1 MREIKNEE
9 EKITIP
15 MYRLKDREV
24 GRTADGD
31 LVMRMLAHNLFVRI
45 EDGDSFDG
53 NCSTP
58 VTIVPKGTRI
68 TFEV

>member
-9 EKITIP
+9 EGTIP
-15 MYRLKDREV
+15 MRELERGQV
-24 GRTADGD
+24 GRTVDGD

-53 NCSTP
+53 NSTIP

>member
-9 EKITIP
+9 KGTIP
-15 MYRLKDREV
+15 MRELERGQV
-24 GRTADGD
+24 GRTVDGD

-53 NCSTP
+53 NSTIP